1 MEGDRTPERL
11 QLAVDEAARSGDLQT
26 TIEYASRLAEPDTR
40 YSCGTSSASGIR
52 VTEGGG
58 GLGTGRE
65 GSFSLLFLSTA
76 AVWCVPSSVP
86 SVYSINY
93 KRNNMDQR
101 QDGMHWQ
108 RHPHELHYPLQRGFI
123 RRAAAHRGSPASLHL
138 AGLYPEQYSMYSWY
152 QELRSLASCSCSI
165 LSSSPSE

>member
-1 MEGDRTPERL
+1 MESFVIHGAAEFVVNQHVLCSAQPRRRVSGYKSAVTAGCRDERVSHGGGQNAERL
-11 QLAVDEAARSGDLQT
+11 QLVVDEAARSGDLQT

-86 SVYSINY
+86 SVYSTNY
-93 KRNNMDQR
+93 KRKEKVLGSETR
-101 QDGMHWQ
+101 WYA
-108 RHPHELHYPLQRGFI
+108 L
-123 RRAAAHRGSPASLHL
+123 AAAPA
-138 AGLYPEQYSMYSWY
+138 
-152 QELRSLASCSCSI
+152 
-165 LSSSPSE
+165 